1 MLSEELSSRTLS
13 SVRFREIGETEVESY
28 FRGKI
33 NTLVFVYAE
42 FECAYFGYV
51 EFEIFKWRY
60 RIES

>member
-1 MLSEELSSRTLS
+1 MLSEELSNRTLRA
-13 SVRFREIGETEVESY
+13 VRFCEMGETEIESY
-28 FRGKI
+28 FKGKI
-33 NTLVFVYAE
+33 NTLVFVYAQ